1 MSSYGSLPRPGVV
14 VVRMRPPVTPERAQ
28 LLYERL
34 NDELARRDAVLIL
47 CRVDGG
53 ADLSVVDTLARIV
66 LMATRRQVAVRVTS
80 PCSDLRGLL
89 ALAGLASV
97 ITVELESAGQAEAGE
112 EGGVEEVVDVD
123 DLPL

>member
-28 LLYERL
+28 RLYERL
-34 NDELARRDAVLIL
+34 NDELARRDAVLIV

-66 LMATRRQVAVRVTS
+66 LMATRRQVAVRVEM
-80 PCSDLRGLL
+80 DNRELGLRDRS
-89 ALAGLASV
+89 AATVV
-97 ITVELESAGQAEAGE
+97 INPGQ
-112 EGGVEEVVDVD
+112 
-123 DLPL
+123 